1 MHLVDGLS
9 VNWISTIS
17 GEGLCGGVSFMI
29 KILIKSLSNVS
40 YLFISFT
47 GDEIIDFIQSWCHRF
62 LLFLKFEMNFFRA
75 RHL

>member
-1 MHLVDGLS
+1 
-9 VNWISTIS
+9 
-17 GEGLCGGVSFMI
+17 MI

-40 YLFISFT
+40 SLFIPFT